1 MGFSSMKKKDSLLK
15 SLLLIIL
22 LSRASLRRLFI
33 MKIWHCF
40 LVMFTNFL
48 RISSKAPNSRKDFL
62 LLNTKLMFDL
72 LQITTQLSSNWVRLS
87 RPRGRRASAHS
98 ANMNGG
104 YSSSSLFLWRPVN
117 GLFQSCCIFCKK
129 NFATLSK
136 IWNVTIDLIDKN
148 RYIDILA
155 FKVKKQ

>member
-15 SLLLIIL
+15 SLLLIIW
-22 LSRASLRRLFI
+22 LSRASFRRLFI
-33 MKIWHCF
+33 TCF

-117 GLFQSCCIFCKK
+117 GPFQSCCIFCKK